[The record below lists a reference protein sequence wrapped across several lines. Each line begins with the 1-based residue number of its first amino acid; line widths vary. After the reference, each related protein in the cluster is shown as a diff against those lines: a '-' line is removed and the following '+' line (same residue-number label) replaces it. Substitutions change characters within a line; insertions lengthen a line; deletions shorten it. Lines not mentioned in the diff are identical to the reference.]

1 MGLAVGDQGEVK
13 SEPNVIPMIDVMLV
27 LLIIFMIVT
36 PVISSGMQAKM
47 PMGRN
52 IESEPEEDLDV
63 VLGIDNR
70 GDYFLDPGDGTVRP
84 VRRDSLESYL
94 TQVFD
99 SRTKDKILYF
109 KADQNLDYGAIQDAV
124 EIARSAGVRVL
135 AAVTEE
141 PARGLMAA
149 GREGG

>member
-52 IESEPEEDLDV
+52 IESRPDEELDI
-63 VLGIDNR
+63 VLGVDNR
-70 GDYFLDPGDGTVRP
+70 GDYFLDPGDGTIRP
-84 VRRDSLESYL
+84 VPRDSLEPYL
-94 TQVFD
+94 
-99 SRTKDKILYF
+99 RRIYENRLKDKILFF
-109 KADQNLDYGAIQDAV
+109 KADQQLEYGAIQDAV

-149 GREGG
+149 GRQGG